1 MIRSKEFPM
10 TPETRSQLPMAST
23 GCACCAPAP
32 APNQTVPTA
41 ETAPPAGTSTAYQV
55 KGMTCG
61 HCAQSVTEE
70 VTALDG
76 VSEVRIDLV
85 AGGTSTVTVTA
96 ARPLSAEAV
105 RAAVEEA
112 GYTLVTA

>member
-1 MIRSKEFPM
+1 
-10 TPETRSQLPMAST
+10 
-23 GCACCAPAP
+23 
-32 APNQTVPTA
+32 
-41 ETAPPAGTSTAYQV
+41 
-55 KGMTCG
+55 
-61 HCAQSVTEE
+61 

>member
-1 MIRSKEFPM
+1 M
-10 TPETRSQLPMAST
+10 TPETRTPLPMAST

-32 APNQTVPTA
+32 ASDQAAPAA
-41 ETAPPAGTSTAYQV
+41 EPPAPTGTSTAYQV
-55 KGMTCG
+55 EGMTCG
-61 HCAQSVTEE
+61 HCSQSVTEE
-70 VTALDG
+70 LTALDG

-112 GYTLVTA
+112 GYSLVTA